1 MRWGHRHRRS
11 RKLPL
16 KSRRAQG
23 KWEHKRPLYDLHAQK
38 DRIYVEGRLALNYL
52 YLGFDI
58 NNGDGGDDLRVIGG
72 LTFDIQQLFR
82 RK

>member
-1 MRWGHRHRRS
+1 
-11 RKLPL
+11 
-16 KSRRAQG
+16 
-23 KWEHKRPLYDLHAQK
+23 
-38 DRIYVEGRLALNYL
+38 LNYL